1 MPNKIV
7 IAASVI
13 IAIIEGLAPG
23 VVPMAILPLLLVLLG
38 LVYGVI
44 GVDAE
49 DPVAYLAVAIAIGA
63 AGGADVLGH
72 IHVIGSYLDAIV
84 DQVAVVLLSGG
95 VAIMVMRAWN
105 RLSAA
110 DDSD

>member
-1 MPNKIV
+1 MLNKIV

-13 IAIIEGLAPG
+13 IAIVEGLAPG

-38 LVYGVI
+38 LVYGAI

-72 IHVIGSYLDAIV
+72 IHAVGSYLDAIV

-95 VAIMVMRAWN
+95 VTIMVMRAWN

-110 DDSD
+110 DDAD